1 MTRYGMVVDVNKC
14 TGCYSCFVACRDEH
28 CGNDYPP
35 VAAAQPYNGHFWLR
49 IVEKERGQYPKV
61 KVDYTAVPCMH
72 CDSAPCIERAESG
85 AVYKRPDGIVIIDPE
100 KAKGQKDIL
109 QSCPYRVIYWNGEKD
124 LPQKCT
130 LCAHLLDD
138 GWTEPRCVEACGTGA
153 LVFGDLDD
161 PNSEVAKLAASP
173 EAEIM
178 HPEYDLEEKVRYI
191 GLPKRF
197 VAGTVVLVD
206 IDECAVNAEVTLSGN
221 GPKKRVKTD
230 GFGDFEFEGLP
241 ADTEYAIQIAYPGY
255 KSKDIAT
262 NTRIDISLGDITLDK
277 SK

>member
-1 MTRYGMVVDVNKC
+1 MTRYGMVIDVNKC

-28 CGNDYPP
+28 CGNDYSPI
-35 VAAAQPYNGHFWLR
+35 ATAQPYKGHFWLR

-72 CDSAPCIERAESG
+72 CDNAPCIEVGENG

-100 KAKGQKDIL
+100 KAKGRKDIL
-109 QSCPYRVIYWNGEKD
+109 QSCPYRVIYWNEEKD

-138 GWTEPRCVEACGTGA
+138 GWTEPRCVEACSTGA
-153 LVFGDLDD
+153 LLFGDLND
-161 PNSEVAKLAASP
+161 PNSAVAKRVTSP
-173 EAEIM
+173 EAETM
-178 HPEYDLEEKVRYI
+178 HPEYGLDEKVRYV

-197 VAGTVVLVD
+197 VAGTVVLLD

-221 GPKKRVKTD
+221 GLKKMVKTD

-241 ADTEYAIQIAYPGY
+241 ADNEYAIQIAYPGY
-255 KSKDIAT
+255 KSKEIAT
-262 NTRIDISLGDITLDK
+262 NTRIDISLGNISLDK
-277 SK
+277 N

>member
-1 MTRYGMVVDVNKC
+1 MTRYGMVVDVHKC

-35 VAAAQPYNGHFWLR
+35 IAAAQPYKGHFWLR
-49 IVEKERGQYPKV
+49 IVEMERGQYPKV
-61 KVDYTAVPCMH
+61 KVDYAAVPCMH
-72 CDSAPCIERAESG
+72 CDSAPCIETAESG
-85 AVYKRPDGIVIIDPE
+85 TVYKRPDGIVIIDPE
-100 KAKGQKDIL
+100 KAKGLKDIL
-109 QSCPYRVIYWNGEKD
+109 QSCPYRVIYWNEEKD

-130 LCAHLLDD
+130 FCAHLLDD
-138 GWTEPRCVEACGTGA
+138 GWTEPRCVEACATGA

-161 PNSEVAKLAASP
+161 PNSEVAKLATSP

-178 HPEYDLEEKVRYI
+178 HPEYDLDEKVHYI

-197 VAGTVVLVD
+197 VAGTVVLSD

-221 GPKKRVKTD
+221 GQKKMVRTD

-241 ADTEYAIQIAYPGY
+241 ADTEYAIQISYPGY

-262 NTRIDISLGDITLDK
+262 NTRIDISLGGIILDK
-277 SK
+277 K

>member
-1 MTRYGMVVDVNKC
+1 MTRYGMVVDVHKC

-35 VAAAQPYNGHFWLR
+35 IAAAQPYKGHFWLR
-49 IVEKERGQYPKV
+49 IVEMERGQYPKV
-61 KVDYTAVPCMH
+61 KVDYIAVPCMH
-72 CDSAPCIERAESG
+72 CDSAPCIETAERG
-85 AVYKRPDGIVIIDPE
+85 AVYKRPDGIVIIGPE
-100 KAKGQKDIL
+100 KAKGQKAIL
-109 QSCPYRVIYWNGEKD
+109 QACPYRVIYWNEEKD

-161 PNSEVAKLAASP
+161 PNSEVAKLMTSP

-178 HPEYDLEEKVRYI
+178 HPEYELDEKVRYI

-197 VAGTVVLVD
+197 VAGTVVLSDV
-206 IDECAVNAEVTLSGN
+206 DECAVNAEVTLSGN
-221 GPKKRVKTD
+221 GQKKMVKTD
-230 GFGDFEFEGLP
+230 SFGDFEFEGLP
-241 ADTEYAIQIAYPGY
+241 ADTDYTIQIAYPGY
-255 KSKDIAT
+255 KSEDIAT
-262 NTRIDISLGDITLDK
+262 NTRIDISLGGITLDK
-277 SK
+277 K